1 MKFNTTRKF
10 PFYADYYG
18 YTNITSADGTLTT
31 KNYAVVPQR
40 VSVSMTSDL
49 ALGGATTVTGADLG
63 AVFVQSRTK
72 MQLDGLIK
80 NILDSTGAL
89 MYEGGGEWK
98 ITMSAPYLGPNGI
111 QDGYKYRL
119 VQTKGNI

>member
-10 PFYADYYG
+10 PFAADYYG
-18 YTNITSADGTLTT
+18 YTTVTSFDQTVTT
-31 KNYAVVPQR
+31 KNYTTIPQR
-40 VSVSMTSDL
+40 ITLSMTSDL
-49 ALGGATTVTGADLG
+49 ALGGATTVTGSDLG
-63 AVFVQSRTK
+63 AVFIQSRTK
-72 MQLDGLIK
+72 MQLEGLIK

-119 VQTKGNI
+119 VQTKGNA

>member
-10 PFYADYYG
+10 PFAADYYG
-18 YTNITSADGTLTT
+18 YTTVTSFDQTVTT
-31 KNYAVVPQR
+31 KNYTTIPQR
-40 VSVSMTSDL
+40 ITLSMTSDL
-49 ALGGATTVTGADLG
+49 ALGGATTVTGSDLG
-63 AVFVQSRTK
+63 AVFIQSRTK
-72 MQLDGLIK
+72 MQLDGVIK

-119 VQTKGNI
+119 VQTKGNS